1 MKTERKD
8 RIYDLYFEL
17 RWKVE
22 DGKANSY
29 EVKRYH
35 EATRLLQKADI
46 DDGIWGKLEEL
57 LNVADTSH
65 KTAVSTQGKVDNY
78 FYYEGGRKA
87 VEYKTN
93 GGRIGALY
101 RMTKPENAFIVY
113 SMDFETRQ
121 TYRKDGTPR
130 PTKHYVV
137 APVILKVS
145 DFLAILEHCN
155 ATKVIGHQGK
165 GDDEIAVQGDSAKL
179 AKCLADYP
187 ITFDPNYHYTAEDFE
202 DLELF

>member
-1 MKTERKD
+1 MKNLVITKVN
-8 RIYDLYFEL
+8 EL
-17 RWKVE
+17 TAKVASGNATKAETARLNNALIILNNEADSGRW
-22 DGKANSY
+22 GKAF
-29 EVKRYH
+29 EM
-35 EATRLLQKADI
+35 
-46 DDGIWGKLEEL
+46 
-57 LNVADTSH
+57 LNVSNTAR
-65 KTAVSTQGKVDNY
+65 KTYVAAQGKIDGY
-78 FYYEGGRKA
+78 FYLNGERKA

-93 GGRIGALY
+93 GGRIGSLY
-101 RMTKPENAFIVY
+101 NLRKPENAYIVY

-137 APVILKVS
+137 APIILKVS

-165 GDDEIAVQGDSAKL
+165 GDEEIAIQGDSAKL

-187 ITFDPNYHYTAEDFE
+187 IAYDPNARYTTEDFE

>member
-1 MKTERKD
+1 MEQIRKE

-17 RWKVE
+17 AWKVA

-35 EATRLLQKADI
+35 EATRLFEKADI

-57 LNVADTSH
+57 LNVSATSH
-65 KTAVSTQGKVDNY
+65 KTEVSKQGEVDNY
-78 FYYEGGRKA
+78 FYYEGSRKP

-93 GGRIGALY
+93 GGRIEALY
-101 RMTKPENAFIVY
+101 RLRKPENSFIVY

-137 APVILKVS
+137 EPIILRVS

-155 ATKVIGHQGK
+155 AVKVLEHKGK
-165 GDDEIAVQGDSAKL
+165 NDRERAVQGDSAKL

-187 ITFDPNYHYTAEDFE
+187 VTFDPNAKYTSADFE